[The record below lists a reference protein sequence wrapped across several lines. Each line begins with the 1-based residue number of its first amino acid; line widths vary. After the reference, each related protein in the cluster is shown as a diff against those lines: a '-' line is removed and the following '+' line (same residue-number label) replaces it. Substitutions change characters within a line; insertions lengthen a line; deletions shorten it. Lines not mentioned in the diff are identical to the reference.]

1 MPRYISYANFTDY
14 RPNCFIE
21 NDIQTKNGIKNS
33 FDYRMFLIKNTERLI
48 KEASEQFK
56 DEKCVFCP
64 VCQSAID
71 LKP

>member
-33 FDYRMFLIKNTERLI
+33 FDYRMFLIKNTERLGLTR
-48 KEASEQFK
+48 
-56 DEKCVFCP
+56 VL
-64 VCQSAID
+64 CQIHGF
-71 LKP
+71 